1 MQVSVNKSFSFHFNN
16 TLAFMHKVTFREGK
30 TYFYSMY
37 TEIVVLLLHASNI
50 AYGKADVYESQR
62 TTDEIV

>member
-1 MQVSVNKSFSFHFNN
+1 
-16 TLAFMHKVTFREGK
+16 MHRVTFKEGK

-37 TEIVVLLLHASNI
+37 TEIVVLLLRVGDI
-50 AYGKADVYESQR
+50 VYREADVYESKS